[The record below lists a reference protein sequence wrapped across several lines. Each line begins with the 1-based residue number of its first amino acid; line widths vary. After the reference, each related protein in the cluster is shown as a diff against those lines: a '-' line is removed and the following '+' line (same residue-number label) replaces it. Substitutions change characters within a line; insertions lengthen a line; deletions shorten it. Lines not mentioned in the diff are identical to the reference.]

1 MSCLIKLTIAKSH
14 GRDDSGM
21 WAHDESYT
29 LYTYHSTEDACAIM
43 EQLVDAPYIS
53 QDYATVESDIPTSF
67 YAYLPN
73 TAGLDI
79 ASFFK
84 GLREYAQA
92 HADAST
98 ELIEYLDDIPSV
110 FPLDQV
116 DEVYITMCE

>member
-1 MSCLIKLTIAKSH
+1 
-14 GRDDSGM
+14 
-21 WAHDESYT
+21 
-29 LYTYHSTEDACAIM
+29 M
-43 EQLVDAPYIS
+43 EQLVDAPHIS
-53 QDYATVESDIPTSF
+53 QDYATTESDIPTSF

-79 ASFFK
+79 VSFFK

-92 HADAST
+92 HADASA
-98 ELIEYLDDIPSV
+98 ELIEYLNDIPSV